1 MRIKNEMEIAVR
13 AAINRQKNESG
24 SSNLSAARKTFALVM
39 SLVSKDKERLICRCA
54 LCGADAAALSLISL
68 PSCYCRSHHY
78 GITLEKVREEEIT
91 TQVRNAVRRVSL
103 HPKHPSHQPIPD
115 SSKIILVDL
124 GLKEGMRMVG
134 PLLKREP
141 GGCDCLYCREDA
153 LALAL
158 NSASPKY
165 CVRIQNR
172 FRFPP
177 HHLEFLRHEFMP
189 LLSAAVKKVV
199 INPRHG
205 GAAGEQTQG

>member
-1 MRIKNEMEIAVR
+1 MSSPHPDPGIKP
-13 AAINRQKNESG
+13 
-24 SSNLSAARKTFALVM
+24 
-39 SLVSKDKERLICRCA
+39 
-54 LCGADAAALSLISL
+54 AALSLIGL

-78 GITLEKVREEEIT
+78 GITLEDVREEDVEAR
-91 TQVRNAVRRVSL
+91 VRNSVRRVSL
-103 HPKHPSHQPIPD
+103 HPKHPSNQPIPD

-134 PLLKREP
+134 PLLKRMP

-177 HHLEFLRHEFMP
+177 HHLEFFRHEFLP
-189 LLSAAVKKVV
+189 LLSEAVKRVV
-199 INPRHG
+199 LNPRHG
-205 GAAGEQTQG
+205 DTAG